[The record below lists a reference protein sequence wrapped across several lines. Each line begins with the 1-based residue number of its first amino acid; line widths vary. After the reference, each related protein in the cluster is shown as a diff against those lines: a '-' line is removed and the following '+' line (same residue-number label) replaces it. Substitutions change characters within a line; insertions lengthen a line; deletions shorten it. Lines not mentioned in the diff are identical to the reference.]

1 MSEIILGV
9 CSSIAIYKSLDLIRL
24 LDKENI
30 KVNVVMTA
38 NATKLIKPITF
49 SSISGKEVHYKLFK
63 NDSIGIEHIK
73 LARQSDL
80 LVIAPATA
88 NVIGKLANGI
98 ADDLLTTIA
107 LAFNKEILIAPAM
120 NTQMFNSTFVQQN
133 LDRLKRA
140 GMIIIE
146 PEEGLLACGEE
157 GIGKLASVEKIHSY
171 VLNSLKRRR
180 TLEGKRILISAGP
193 TIEKIDLVR
202 FISNFSSG
210 KMGYAIAGEAVKRKG
225 EVILVSGPTNLP
237 IPFGVSYRKVL
248 SAEEMKTAI
257 LEEFNNIDILIMAAA
272 VADYKPYKYED
283 KKIKK
288 SDKSLHLTLI
298 PTSDILLE
306 VSKIKKNQLMIGF
319 SAEEG
324 FNFQQ
329 AEKKLNEKK
338 LDAILLNDISNST
351 IGFNVDDNR
360 IYWIDRKGNKEDSG
374 IQSKIELARWIW
386 DRIINF
392 FLL

>member
-9 CSSIAIYKSLDLIRL
+9 CSSISIYKSLDLIRL

-63 NDSIGIEHIK
+63 KDMIGIEHIK

-107 LAFNKEILIAPAM
+107 LAFDKEVLIAPAM
-120 NTQMFNSTFVQQN
+120 NTHMLNNIFVQEN
-133 LDRLKRA
+133 LNKLKRA
-140 GMIIIE
+140 GMTIIE

-157 GIGKLASVEKIHSY
+157 GIGKLASPEKIYTY
-171 VLNSLKRRR
+171 VKNSLKKRK
-180 TLEGKRILISAGP
+180 TLEGKRVLISAGP
-193 TIEKIDLVR
+193 TVEKIDLVR

-225 EVILVSGPTNLP
+225 EVTLVSGPTNIP
-237 IPFGVSYRKVL
+237 IPLGVSFQKVL
-248 SAEEMKTAI
+248 SAEEMKNAI
-257 LEEFNNIDILIMAAA
+257 IEKFNNIDILIMAAA
-272 VADYKPYKYED
+272 VADYKPHKYNE

-288 SDKSLHLTLI
+288 SDKPLHLTLI

-306 VSKIKKNQLMIGF
+306 VSKIKRNQLVIGF

-324 FNFQQ
+324 FNLQR
-329 AEKKLNEKK
+329 AEKKMKEKR
-338 LDAILLNDISNST
+338 LDAILLNDISDST

-392 FLL
+392 LL

>member
-9 CSSIAIYKSLDLIRL
+9 CSSISIYKSLDLIRL

-63 NDSIGIEHIK
+63 KDMIGIEHIK

-107 LAFNKEILIAPAM
+107 LAFDKEVLIAPAM
-120 NTQMFNSTFVQQN
+120 NTHMLNNIFVQEN
-133 LDRLKRA
+133 LNKLKRA
-140 GMIIIE
+140 GMTIIE

-157 GIGKLASVEKIHSY
+157 GIGKLASPEKIYTY
-171 VLNSLKRRR
+171 VKNSLKKRK
-180 TLEGKRILISAGP
+180 TLEGKRVLISAGP
-193 TIEKIDLVR
+193 TVEKIDLVR

-225 EVILVSGPTNLP
+225 EVTLVSGPTNIP
-237 IPFGVSYRKVL
+237 IPLGVSFQKVL
-248 SAEEMKTAI
+248 SAEEMKNAI
-257 LEEFNNIDILIMAAA
+257 IEKFNNIDILIMAAA
-272 VADYKPYKYED
+272 VADYKPHKYNE

-288 SDKSLHLTLI
+288 SDKPLHLTLI

-306 VSKIKKNQLMIGF
+306 VSKIKRNQLVIGF

-324 FNFQQ
+324 FNLQR
-329 AEKKLNEKK
+329 AEKKMKEKR
-338 LDAILLNDISNST
+338 LDAILLNDISDST

-360 IYWIDRKGNKEDSG
+360 IYWIDRKGNQEDSG

-392 FLL
+392 LL